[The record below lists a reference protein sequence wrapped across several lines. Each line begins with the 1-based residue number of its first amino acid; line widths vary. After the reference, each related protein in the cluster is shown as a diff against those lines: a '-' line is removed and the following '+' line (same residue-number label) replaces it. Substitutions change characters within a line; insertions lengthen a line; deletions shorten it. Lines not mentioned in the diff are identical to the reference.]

1 MKLSV
6 DEVRNVAGLAR
17 LNIAPDQIDKLADQL
32 AAILAYMDK
41 LNEVDT
47 TGVTPTSHAVALT
60 NAFREDVPSD
70 HLPREQALANAPAQS
85 NGSFQVP
92 KVI

>member
-6 DEVRNVAGLAR
+6 EQVRNVAALAR
-17 LNIAPDQIDKLADQL
+17 LHIEDEQIDKIAEQL
-32 AAILAYMDK
+32 TSILGYMDK

-47 TGVTPTSHAVALT
+47 TGVPATSHAVALT
-60 NAFREDVPSD
+60 NAFREDVPRT
-70 HLPREQALANAPAQS
+70 HLSRDKALANAPAQS